1 MRRGLIALAAAAC
14 AASVLAP
21 LAHATPV
28 PVKAFYVYGSTA
40 RSLQHSA
47 YSDGRVFAVRQPDG
61 TSRVMMLDF
70 GAARKLDSD
79 TWGVLGFS
87 GTYFSNAYVLQALE
101 GAADGYHDGNSGGQV
116 LITYGN
122 SNYHLSSHGMGTSNT
137 WYAGYYQEARA
148 RQLVDYEKQRVYSR
162 EYAAAGSDMEPSWEG
177 PTVTRQL
184 VNGATAYDF
193 GLYYNYGSADGCPW
207 TGSGG
212 SCNNGWDSDDAAYV
226 SYHGM
231 AWGLPEIYYTVNADQ
246 WTVIRRAWEASHP
259 DDFLFAGVTA
269 EGGAGLSPQGSWN
282 ALAARNPGRVLD
294 ELICFC

>member
-1 MRRGLIALAAAAC
+1 MKRGVIALAAVAC
-14 AASVLAP
+14 AFALAP
-21 LAHATPV
+21 LAQATPV
-28 PVKAFYVYGSTA
+28 PVKAFYLYGSTL
-40 RSLQHSA
+40 RSLERGA
-47 YSDGRVFAVRQPDG
+47 YYDGKAYAGKQPAGTDRVL
-61 TSRVMMLDF
+61 MLDF

-87 GTYFSNAYVLQALE
+87 GKYFSNSEVVQALE
-101 GAADGYHDGNSGGQV
+101 RAADGYHDGDSNGRV

-122 SNYHLSSHGMGTSNT
+122 SNYRLSSHGLGTTNA

-148 RQLVDYEKQRVYSR
+148 NQLANYEDSKGYDR

-177 PTVTRQL
+177 PSVTRQL
-184 VNGATAYDF
+184 VNGATAYGV

-207 TGSGG
+207 SGSSGG
-212 SCNNGWDSDDAAYV
+212 CNNGWDVNDAAYV

-246 WTVIRRAWEASHP
+246 WTVIRRAWEAAHA

-269 EGGAGLSPQGSWN
+269 GGALGPAQAWN
-282 ALAARNPGRVLD
+282 ALATRNPGRVLN

>member
-1 MRRGLIALAAAAC
+1 MKRGVIALAAVVSAFSA
-14 AASVLAP
+14 AP
-21 LAHATPV
+21 LAQGTPL
-28 PVKAFYVYGSTA
+28 PVKAFYVYGSTP
-40 RSLQHSA
+40 RTLQHVA
-47 YSDGRVFAVRQPDG
+47 YFDGKIYALKQPAG
-61 TSRVMMLDF
+61 TDRVMMLDF
-70 GAARKLDSD
+70 GAARKLDAD
-79 TWGVLGFS
+79 TWGVLGFGGS
-87 GTYFSNAYVLQALE
+87 YFSNADVLLALE
-101 GAADGYHDGNSGGQV
+101 GAADGYHAGGSSGQT

-122 SNYHLSSHGMGTSNT
+122 SNYHLSTHGMGTSNT

-148 RQLVDYEKQRVYSR
+148 KQLADYEDSKGYDR

-184 VNGATAYDF
+184 VNGATAYNV

-212 SCNNGWDSDDAAYV
+212 DCNNGWDSNDAAYV

-259 DDFLFAGVTA
+259 DEFLFAGVTA
-269 EGGAGLSPQGSWN
+269 GGSLGPTQAWN
-282 ALAARNPGRVLD
+282 ALAARNPNRVLD